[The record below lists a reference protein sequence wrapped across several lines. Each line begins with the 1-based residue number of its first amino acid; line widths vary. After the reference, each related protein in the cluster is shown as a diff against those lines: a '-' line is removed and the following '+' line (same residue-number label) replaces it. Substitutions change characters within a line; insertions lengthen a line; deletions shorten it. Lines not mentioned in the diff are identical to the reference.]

1 MTKLITDS
9 YFQQGTTHDICED
22 YALHGSNYVVL
33 SDGCSN
39 GGGPSLESDW
49 GSRLL
54 AKAGEQYIRLVG
66 SESQSNYG
74 VACADLAKDQ
84 CALFPSL
91 SINCI
96 TATLAATRFDDKA
109 QIFHN
114 IMYGDGMILGRRRDK
129 TWEMHQY
136 EFVPGGTSGQA
147 APFYPR
153 YMLLQEEMNRFFEFF
168 GGGFLHTIYKGDLF
182 NGDSK
187 DITKEEITGTLT
199 KEKPY
204 FENQFSAVDFDLNLI
219 STDGI
224 FSFYQQ
230 VRTETSKYNTPVN
243 LLDVLRIAIDVHT
256 RPGFL
261 RLQRQ
266 WAFKR
271 DVAGTFVRKKWHNGD
286 DVSFGGIYCP
296 PI

>member
-1 MTKLITDS
+1 MPELITDS
-9 YFQQGTTHDICED
+9 YFQQGVTHEICED
-22 YALHGSNYVVL
+22 YALHGPNYVVL

-39 GGGPSLESDW
+39 GGGPSIESDW

-66 SESQSNYG
+66 SCNQSTYG
-74 VACADLAKDQ
+74 EACASLAKDQ
-84 CALFPSL
+84 CAMFPNL
-91 SINCI
+91 SINCL
-96 TATLAATRFDDKA
+96 TATLAATQFDDKTKT
-109 QIFHN
+109 FYN
-114 IMYGDGMILGRRRDK
+114 ILFGDGMILGRRRDK
-129 TWEMHQY
+129 SWEIHQY
-136 EFVPGGTSGQA
+136 EFIPGGTSGQS
-147 APFYPR
+147 APFYPKYILSKGDVDR
-153 YMLLQEEMNRFFEFF
+153 YFELF
-168 GGGFLHTIYKGDLF
+168 GGNYLHTIYKGDLF
-182 NGDSK
+182 SGNSE
-187 DITKEEITGTLT
+187 DITKEEISGTLD
-199 KEKPY
+199 KDKLY
-204 FENQFSAVDFDLNLI
+204 FDNQFSAVDFDLNLI

-261 RLQRQ
+261 RLQRH

-271 DVAGTFVRKKWHNGD
+271 DVAGTFVRRKWQNSD